1 MIYNNDNAKDRRR
14 ARVEKMKK
22 IRSPVLSSNSSSYS
36 SDSETS
42 VTATTSFV
50 SFEERR
56 RIKNRISALNS
67 RLNRK
72 KELDMKQDKIG
83 KADVIVVFF
92 FIVLKFVIT
101 DQLEYENAM
110 LRKAL
115 RDHGISFDLNIR
127 GLHNGNMCTNK
138 DFAVY

>member
-36 SDSETS
+36 SDSESS

-92 FIVLKFVIT
+92 IL
-101 DQLEYENAM
+101 
-110 LRKAL
+110 
-115 RDHGISFDLNIR
+115 S
-127 GLHNGNMCTNK
+127 
-138 DFAVY
+138 